1 MKRIFSRDI
10 LSSMLLNVN
19 LSSMIDSVH
28 SSLVL
33 WPTAEDVSAFGQHQK
48 FPPDARKTFGTQ
60 DTQSAAQYIK
70 HYSCFIYLPSMSD
83 IEEIS
88 AKE

>member
-1 MKRIFSRDI
+1 MRICRQWLAQHIRRSCLR
-10 LSSMLLNVN
+10 
-19 LSSMIDSVH
+19 
-28 SSLVL
+28 
-33 WPTAEDVSAFGQHQK
+33 PTAEDVSAFGQLQNL
-48 FPPDARKTFGTQ
+48 PPDARKTFGTQ

>member
-1 MKRIFSRDI
+1 
-10 LSSMLLNVN
+10 
-19 LSSMIDSVH
+19 MIGSVH

-33 WPTAEDVSAFGQHQK
+33 RPTAEDVSAFGQHQK

-70 HYSCFIYLPSMSD
+70 HSCFIYLPSMSD

>member
-1 MKRIFSRDI
+1 MIGSAHSP
-10 LSSMLLNVN
+10 LVSSAYGRRCVGQLQN
-19 LSSMIDSVH
+19 L
-28 SSLVL
+28 
-33 WPTAEDVSAFGQHQK
+33 
-48 FPPDARKTFGTQ
+48 PPDARKTFGTQ

>member
-1 MKRIFSRDI
+1 
-10 LSSMLLNVN
+10 
-19 LSSMIDSVH
+19 MIGSVH

-33 WPTAEDVSAFGQHQK
+33 RPKAEDASAFGQHQK
-48 FPPDARKTFGTQ
+48 FPPDAGKTFGTQ
-60 DTQSAAQYIK
+60 DTRSAAQYIK

>member
-1 MKRIFSRDI
+1 
-10 LSSMLLNVN
+10 
-19 LSSMIDSVH
+19 MIGSAH
-28 SSLVL
+28 SPLVS
-33 WPTAEDVSAFGQHQK
+33 SAFGQLQK
-48 FPPDARKTFGTQ
+48 LPPDARKTFGTQ

>member
-1 MKRIFSRDI
+1 
-10 LSSMLLNVN
+10 
-19 LSSMIDSVH
+19 MIGSVH

-33 WPTAEDVSAFGQHQK
+33 RPTAEYVSAFVQHQK

-60 DTQSAAQYIK
+60 DTQSAAQYIE

-83 IEEIS
+83 IEEKS